1 MESAVSVTSLLPTI
15 CAVGTGTDERTS
27 SLSRLVL
34 NYKRL
39 PYKTV
44 WVSIHEVA
52 STLRGLGLE
61 PLQGS
66 RLGYTLPIIADPT
79 PSGSP
84 VIVRDSWAIA
94 QYLDK
99 TYPDEERLVF
109 PSGSH
114 ALQALL
120 LNHLSNHS
128 ALRSLVVPLI
138 PAILD
143 EGASE
148 YYYES
153 RSCLFGKPLEQVRP
167 TGEKLEAA
175 WKDVK
180 ALLDLLDS
188 FLEKND
194 VQSGGVGGDF
204 VMGDRFSF
212 ADTVL
217 VGFFILMSKV
227 KSDEDGIPWERVR
240 GMNNGRWER
249 MWKKCEE
256 FMEIK

>member
-1 MESAVSVTSLLPTI
+1 MESTVSITPQLLY
-15 CAVGTGTDERTS
+15 AQWGRADERIPS
-27 SLSRLVL
+27 PSRLVL

-52 STLRGLGLE
+52 STLRDLGLE

-66 RLGYTLPIIADPT
+66 LFEYTLPIIADPT
-79 PSGSP
+79 PSGP
-84 VIVRDSWAIA
+84 PIIVRDSMAIA

-99 TYPDEERLVF
+99 TYPDEQRLAF
-109 PSGSH
+109 PSGSQ
-114 ALQALL
+114 ALQALF
-120 LNHLSNHS
+120 LNHISSQRS
-128 ALRSLVVPLI
+128 ALWPLVIPLI
-138 PAILD
+138 PAMLN
-143 EGASE
+143 EGASQ

-153 RSCLFGKPLEQVRP
+153 RGRLWGMPLEQARP

-175 WKDVK
+175 WEGVK
-180 ALLDLLDS
+180 AEFDLLDS

-204 VMGDRFSF
+204 IMGNRFSF
-212 ADTVL
+212 ADAIL
-217 VGFFILMSKV
+217 VGYFILMSKV
-227 KSDEDGIPWERVR
+227 KSDEDGIPWERIR

-256 FMEIK
+256 FMEVK